1 MQNEEYHRTIRDL
14 VAWLERTESDIQR
27 SEPID
32 LTAATKE
39 LRAQLTKFQVFYTF
53 MIEKLN
59 E

>member
-1 MQNEEYHRTIRDL
+1 M